1 MNRIELK
8 YDPRTKKGD
17 GKLRVFNDIKGYSC
31 IQIGPTYTG
40 SEADLMFKLLSA
52 VDYSKLDD
60 YMNYGIMIKNSEGT
74 YEYKIND

>member
-17 GKLRVFNDIKGYSC
+17 GKLRVFNEGYSC